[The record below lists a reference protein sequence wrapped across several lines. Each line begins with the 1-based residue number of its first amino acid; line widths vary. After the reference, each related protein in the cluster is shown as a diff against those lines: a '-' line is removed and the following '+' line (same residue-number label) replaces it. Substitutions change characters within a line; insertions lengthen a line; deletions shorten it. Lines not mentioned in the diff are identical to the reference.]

1 MDLGL
6 KGKVVV
12 VTGASRGIGKE
23 TCVLFAKEGA
33 NLACVDV
40 NADGV
45 QAVAEE
51 LCAAWDVKAMPYV
64 ADVSDFAAT
73 QDLGTAITEE
83 FGKVDVLVNN
93 AGVTKDGVFLRMSE
107 ADWDRVMDVN
117 LKGAFNVTRAFARG
131 ILKNRGARVINMASL
146 VGIRGNAGQANYAAS
161 KGGLIAL
168 TRSLAKEFGTR
179 GVTVNAI
186 APGFIDTD
194 MTGEV
199 AEAHQEAMVG
209 AISLAR
215 PGTPQDVANGVLYLA
230 SEMASYITGQVLV
243 IDGGMRL

>member
-6 KGKVVV
+6 RDKVAV

-33 NLACVDV
+33 KVACVDV
-40 NADGV
+40 NGDGA
-45 QAVAEE
+45 QAVAAE
-51 LCAAWDVKAMPYV
+51 LCAAYGVKAVPYV

-73 QDLGTAITEE
+73 QDLAGAITEE
-83 FGKVDVLVNN
+83 FGKVDILVNN
-93 AGVTKDGVFLRMSE
+93 AGVTKDGVFMRMGE
-107 ADWDRVMDVN
+107 ADWNHVLDVN
-117 LKGAFNVTRAFARG
+117 LKGPFNVTRAFARG
-131 ILKNRGARVINMASL
+131 LLKNRGARVINMASL

-168 TRSLAKEFGTR
+168 TRSLAKEFGGR

-186 APGFIDTD
+186 APGFIGTD
-194 MTGEV
+194 MTDGV
-199 AEAHQEAMVG
+199 PEAHQEAMVG
-209 AISLAR
+209 TISLAR
-215 PGTPQDVANGVLYLA
+215 PGTPQDVASGVLFLA